1 MVAGI
6 FDSYCYSFIMKN
18 DVFKNTYSTVISLLT
33 SCIYLLITAF
43 VEEIA
48 WRGFLLERLPFEKI
62 KSVLFV
68 GAVWAVW
75 HIPMWIIRNSLGME
89 QINCLSLYMDITCFR
104 CFGNN
109 LLSMQKYIAYCHY
122 ARNF

>member
-1 MVAGI
+1 MAVGI
-6 FDSYCYSFIMKN
+6 FGSYCYSFLVKT

-48 WRGFLLERLPFEKI
+48 WRGFLLKWLPFQKI

-68 GAVWAVW
+68 G
-75 HIPMWIIRNSLGME
+75 IL
-89 QINCLSLYMDITCFR
+89 LYKKSDKKLFTW
-104 CFGNN
+104 
-109 LLSMQKYIAYCHY
+109 
-122 ARNF
+122 